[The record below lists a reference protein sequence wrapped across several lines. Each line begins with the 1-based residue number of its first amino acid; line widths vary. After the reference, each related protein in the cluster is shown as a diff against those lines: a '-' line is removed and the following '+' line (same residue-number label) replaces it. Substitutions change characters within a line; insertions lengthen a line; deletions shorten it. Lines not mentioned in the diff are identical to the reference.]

1 MISVP
6 KIDVAFVTI
15 KYQSRTDV
23 DKSILVTNIG
33 LVTLPEIFEERVS

>member
-6 KIDVAFVTI
+6 KIDVAFATI
-15 KYQSRTDV
+15 KYQSRTDI
-23 DKSILVTNIG
+23 DKSILTNIG